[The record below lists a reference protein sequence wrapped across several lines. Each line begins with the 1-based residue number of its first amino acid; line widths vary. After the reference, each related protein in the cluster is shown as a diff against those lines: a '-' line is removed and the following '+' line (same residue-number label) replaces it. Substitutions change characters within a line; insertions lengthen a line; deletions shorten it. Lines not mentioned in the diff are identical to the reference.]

1 MNKRH
6 LGVVKADEW
15 LLPVEER
22 LDERYKR
29 YKREMTIIGDICA
42 YADGYTK
49 MGFHYDTERHGWVFR
64 EWLPAAKE
72 VFLMGDFNDWE
83 RYSVPLYRTH
93 DGVWEYFFDDRIFLG
108 RIVDGSRYKMLVK
121 GLNGEHERIN
131 AYATALTVDKH
142 TFNFTPYIH
151 IAKPFDWQGDK
162 SLSPKTL
169 LIYEA
174 HVGMAQEGGEI
185 GTFEEFT
192 ANILPRIKEAGYT
205 AVQLMGVAEHP
216 YYGSFG
222 YHVSN
227 FFAPSSRF
235 GSAEDLKTLIKTAH
249 KMGLAVIMDVVHA
262 HFVKNYNEGLND
274 LDGSTYQYTVSDERR
289 YQKHWDSMNFD
300 YAKPQVR
307 AFLLANLR
315 YWMEEFRFDGFRFDG
330 VTSMLY
336 RNHGYQKFLSR
347 DDYFNDNVNEDALLY
362 LTLANKLIHTINPN
376 AITIAED
383 VSGTPTLCS
392 PIEDGGIGF
401 DYRLGMAVPD
411 LWIELLEMPCEKW
424 DLSRLWYELNNRTSL
439 VKTVGYCESH
449 DQAMVGDQTIAFRL
463 MGTQMYTSMNIG
475 SHSAVIDF
483 GVALHKMIRLITI
496 ATAGEAFM
504 CFMGN
509 EFGHPDWIDF
519 PREGN
524 SFSYEKA
531 HRQWSLVDNGLL
543 RYAQLYAFD
552 KAMIQLV
559 KREKLLSK
567 GFAGYAAID
576 DIFRVISFTHDDLL
590 FVFNFNVHNDITNHR
605 VYMPLIGSYKLILS
619 TDDVSF
625 GGKGRVKKGA
635 VVKTL
640 FDQGEAVVTMPP
652 LTANVYKRM

>member
-1 MNKRH
+1 MSKRQ

-15 LLPVEER
+15 LLPVEGR
-22 LDERYKR
+22 LEERYKR
-29 YKREMTIIGDICA
+29 YKREMAFIGDICA
-42 YADGYTK
+42 YADGYTE
-49 MGFHYDTERHGWVFR
+49 MGFHYDNTRHGWIFR

-83 RYSVPLYRTH
+83 KYSVPLYRTH
-93 DGVWEYFFDDRIFLG
+93 NGVWEYFFDDRIFLG
-108 RIVDGSRYKMLVK
+108 RIVDGSRYKMLVR
-121 GLNGEHERIN
+121 GLNGEYERIN

-151 IAKPFDWQGDK
+151 IAEPFDWQNDK
-162 SLSPKTL
+162 SVSPKPL

-174 HVGMAQEGGEI
+174 HVGMAQEQGEI
-185 GTFEEFT
+185 GTFNEFT
-192 ANILPRIKEAGYT
+192 ANILPRIKDAGYT
-205 AVQLMGVAEHP
+205 AVQLMGIAEHP

-235 GSAEDLKTLIKTAH
+235 GSAEDLKTLIRTAH
-249 KMGLAVIMDVVHA
+249 TMGLAVIMDVVHA

-274 LDGSTYQYTVSDERR
+274 LDGSTAHYTVSDERR

-307 AFLLANLR
+307 AFLLSNLR
-315 YWMEEFRFDGFRFDG
+315 YWIEEFHFDGFRFDG

-347 DDYFNDNVNEDALLY
+347 DDYFNDNVNEDAILY
-362 LTLANKLIHTINPN
+362 LTLANQLIHTLNSK

-392 PIEDGGIGF
+392 PIEEGGIGF

-411 LWIELLEMPCEKW
+411 LWIEMLEEPCEKW

-483 GVALHKMIRLITI
+483 GVALHKMIRLITL

-524 SFSYEKA
+524 GFSYEKA

-543 RYAQLYAFD
+543 RYAQLFAFD
-552 KAMIQLV
+552 KAMIKMV
-559 KREKLLSK
+559 KREKVLSK
-567 GFAGYAAID
+567 GFAGYAAVD
-576 DIFRVISFTHDDLL
+576 DVIRVISFTHDDLL
-590 FVFNFNVHNDITNHR
+590 FVFNFNVYNAIVNHR
-605 VYMPLIGSYKLILS
+605 VYMPHIGTYRLILS
-619 TDDVSF
+619 TDDAAF
-625 GGKGRVKKGA
+625 GGKGRAACDVLN
-635 VVKTL
+635 TL
-640 FDQGEAVVTMPP
+640 PDKGEAVVSMPP
-652 LTANVYKRM
+652 LTANVYKLIK